1 MKRKKVYLVS
11 IVVSIDP
18 EEIIGFK
25 EEVGN
30 AFAERFGRCAVR
42 FQNIE
47 EL

>member
-1 MKRKKVYLVS
+1 MKRNKVYLVS

-25 EEVGN
+25 EEINN
-30 AFAERFGRCAVR
+30 AFSKRFGDCAVK